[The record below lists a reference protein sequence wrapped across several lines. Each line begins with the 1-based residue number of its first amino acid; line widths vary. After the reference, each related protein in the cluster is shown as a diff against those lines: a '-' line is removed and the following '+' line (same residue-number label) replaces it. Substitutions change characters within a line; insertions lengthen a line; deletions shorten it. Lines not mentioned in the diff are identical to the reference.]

1 MKTFSIFCQAPE
13 VLRLMFGH
21 APCRYRV
28 RAETE
33 EAAQALASE
42 YYARHH
48 APHPGTLSE
57 KTKGQN
63 P

>member
-1 MKTFSIFCQAPE
+1 M
-13 VLRLMFGH
+13 RRMFGH
-21 APCRYRV
+21 QPCRYRV

-42 YYARHH
+42 YYSSHH
-48 APHPGTLSE
+48 APHPGILSE

>member
-1 MKTFSIFCQAPE
+1 MKTFAIVCQAPE
-13 VLRLMFGH
+13 VLRIMFGH
-21 APCRYRV
+21 PPCRYRV

-42 YYARHH
+42 YYSSHH

-57 KTKGQN
+57 KTKGKK